1 MRSCFGAMREV
12 APWLQVIIIAVGE
25 DYGKANAKIC
35 SGGERKVEHRLT
47 P

>member
-35 SGGERKVEHRLT
+35 SGMEMWGEEG
-47 P
+47 